1 MRPGIGVGGY
11 CLTKDLLFG
20 NLSNIYFRKKK
31 TDFPLTLKAKSIN
44 QNMFKTSLDFIKK
57 NVKIK
62 NKKILILGVS
72 YKENIF
78 DLRLSPSMSLVK
90 GLMKYTRKVF
100 LYDPFLEIND
110 NSKFLNKIPAFKNFD
125 IIIFSNAHEQIKNIS
140 FKQFEKKVYYF
151 DLNNVLSYKMINR
164 IRDNKIKLK
173 VLGDKK

>member
-1 MRPGIGVGGY
+1 
-11 CLTKDLLFG
+11 
-20 NLSNIYFRKKK
+20 
-31 TDFPLTLKAKSIN
+31 
-44 QNMFKTSLDFIKK
+44 MFKTSLDFIKK

-72 YKENIF
+72 YKEDIF

>member
-1 MRPGIGVGGY
+1 MLGY
-11 CLTKDLLFG
+11 CLTKDLLFE
-20 NLSNIYFRKKK
+20 IYQIFILEKK

-72 YKENIF
+72 YKEDIF

-100 LYDPFLEIND
+100 LYDP
-110 NSKFLNKIPAFKNFD
+110 S
-125 IIIFSNAHEQIKNIS
+125 
-140 FKQFEKKVYYF
+140 
-151 DLNNVLSYKMINR
+151 
-164 IRDNKIKLK
+164 LK
-173 VLGDKK
+173 

>member
-1 MRPGIGVGGY
+1 
-11 CLTKDLLFG
+11 
-20 NLSNIYFRKKK
+20 
-31 TDFPLTLKAKSIN
+31 
-44 QNMFKTSLDFIKK
+44 MFKTSLDFIKK

-72 YKENIF
+72 YKEDIF
-78 DLRLSPSMSLVK
+78 DLRLSPSMNLVK
-90 GLMKYTRKVF
+90 GLMKYTKKVF
-100 LYDPFLEIND
+100 LYDPFLEINN

-164 IRDNKIKLK
+164 FRDNKIKLK

>member
-1 MRPGIGVGGY
+1 
-11 CLTKDLLFG
+11 
-20 NLSNIYFRKKK
+20 
-31 TDFPLTLKAKSIN
+31 
-44 QNMFKTSLDFIKK
+44 MFKTSLDFIKK

-72 YKENIF
+72 YKEDIF
-78 DLRLSPSMSLVK
+78 DLRLSPSMNLVK

-100 LYDPFLEIND
+100 LYDPFLEINN

-125 IIIFSNAHEQIKNIS
+125 IVIFSNAHQQIKNIS

-164 IRDNKIKLK
+164 FRDNKIKLK

>member
-1 MRPGIGVGGY
+1 
-11 CLTKDLLFG
+11 
-20 NLSNIYFRKKK
+20 
-31 TDFPLTLKAKSIN
+31 
-44 QNMFKTSLDFIKK
+44 MFKTSLDFIKK

-72 YKENIF
+72 YKEDIF
-78 DLRLSPSMSLVK
+78 DLRLSPSMNLFK

-100 LYDPFLEIND
+100 LYDPFLEINN

-125 IIIFSNAHEQIKNIS
+125 IVIFSNAHQQIKNIS

-164 IRDNKIKLK
+164 FRDNKIKLK

>member
-1 MRPGIGVGGY
+1 
-11 CLTKDLLFG
+11 
-20 NLSNIYFRKKK
+20 
-31 TDFPLTLKAKSIN
+31 
-44 QNMFKTSLDFIKK
+44 MFKTSLDFIKK

-72 YKENIF
+72 YKEDIF
-78 DLRLSPSMSLVK
+78 DLRLSPSMNLVK

-100 LYDPFLEIND
+100 LYDPFLEINN
-110 NSKFLNKIPAFKNFD
+110 NSKFLNKIPAFKKFD